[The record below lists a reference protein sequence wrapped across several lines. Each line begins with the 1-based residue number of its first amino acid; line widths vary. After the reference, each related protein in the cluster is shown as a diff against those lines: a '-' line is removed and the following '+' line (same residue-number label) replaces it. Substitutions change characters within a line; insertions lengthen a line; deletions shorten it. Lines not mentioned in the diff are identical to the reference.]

1 MKNSRYFKLKID
13 FSGDIIKSQPANIS
27 KRSFFKMEEELYL
40 ISHITLITGLSDRT
54 IRNYIASGILKGEK
68 INGIWHFTPE
78 EVDAFIKNPA
88 VRPSIVA
95 KNNSVVYD
103 FMLNDSKKEEE
114 TCVIL
119 DLPKCDIKETAEFFC
134 YGISNG
140 DYKDINFSF
149 DGNYKT
155 PRIILRGRPSDV
167 FGLIGDYY
175 KSSRS

>member
-1 MKNSRYFKLKID
+1 
-13 FSGDIIKSQPANIS
+13 
-27 KRSFFKMEEELYL
+27 MEEELYL

-134 YGISNG
+134 YGISNE

-155 PRIILRGRPSDV
+155 PRIILRGKPSDV

-175 KSSRS
+175 KSSRF

>member
-1 MKNSRYFKLKID
+1 
-13 FSGDIIKSQPANIS
+13 
-27 KRSFFKMEEELYL
+27 MEEKLYL
-40 ISHITLITGLSDRT
+40 ISHLTLITGLTDRT

-95 KNNSVVYD
+95 KNNSIVYD

-119 DLPKCDIKETAEFFC
+119 DLPKSNIKETAEFFC
-134 YGISNG
+134 YRITNG
-140 DYKDINFSF
+140 GYKDINFSF

-155 PRIILRGRPSDV
+155 SRVILRGKPSDA
-167 FGLIGDYY
+167 FGLIDEYY
-175 KSSRS
+175 KSSTV

>member
-1 MKNSRYFKLKID
+1 
-13 FSGDIIKSQPANIS
+13 
-27 KRSFFKMEEELYL
+27 MEEELYL

-54 IRNYIASGILKGEK
+54 IINYIASGILKGEK

-175 KSSRS
+175 KSSRF

>member
-1 MKNSRYFKLKID
+1 
-13 FSGDIIKSQPANIS
+13 
-27 KRSFFKMEEELYL
+27 MEEELYL

-103 FMLNDSKKEEE
+103 FMLNDSKKEDE

-155 PRIILRGRPSDV
+155 PRIILRGKPSEV
-167 FGLIGDYY
+167 FGLINEYY
-175 KSSRS
+175 KSSAV

>member
-1 MKNSRYFKLKID
+1 
-13 FSGDIIKSQPANIS
+13 
-27 KRSFFKMEEELYL
+27 MEEELYL

-68 INGIWHFTPE
+68 TNGIWHFTPE

-155 PRIILRGRPSDV
+155 PRIIIRGKPSDV

-175 KSSRS
+175 KSSRF

>member
-1 MKNSRYFKLKID
+1 
-13 FSGDIIKSQPANIS
+13 
-27 KRSFFKMEEELYL
+27 MEEKLYL
-40 ISHITLITGLSDRT
+40 ISHLTLITGLSDRT

-155 PRIILRGRPSDV
+155 PRIILRGKPSDV

-175 KSSRS
+175 KSSRF

>member
-1 MKNSRYFKLKID
+1 
-13 FSGDIIKSQPANIS
+13 
-27 KRSFFKMEEELYL
+27 MEEELYL

-155 PRIILRGRPSDV
+155 PRIILRGRPSNV

>member
-1 MKNSRYFKLKID
+1 
-13 FSGDIIKSQPANIS
+13 
-27 KRSFFKMEEELYL
+27 MEEELYL

-119 DLPKCDIKETAEFFC
+119 DLPKCDIKETAEIFC
-134 YGISNG
+134 YGIING
-140 DYKDINFSF
+140 DYKDINISF

-155 PRIILRGRPSDV
+155 PRIILRGKPSDV

-175 KSSRS
+175 KSSRF

>member
-1 MKNSRYFKLKID
+1 
-13 FSGDIIKSQPANIS
+13 
-27 KRSFFKMEEELYL
+27 MEEELYL
-40 ISHITLITGLSDRT
+40 ISHLTLITGLSDRT

-134 YGISNG
+134 YCISNG

-155 PRIILRGRPSDV
+155 PRIILRGKPSDV

-175 KSSRS
+175 KSSRF

>member
-1 MKNSRYFKLKID
+1 
-13 FSGDIIKSQPANIS
+13 
-27 KRSFFKMEEELYL
+27 MEEELYL

-140 DYKDINFSF
+140 DHKDINFSF

-155 PRIILRGRPSDV
+155 PRIILRGKPSDV
-167 FGLIGDYY
+167 IGLIGDYY

>member
-1 MKNSRYFKLKID
+1 
-13 FSGDIIKSQPANIS
+13 
-27 KRSFFKMEEELYL
+27 MEEELYL

-88 VRPSIVA
+88 VRPSIIA

-155 PRIILRGRPSDV
+155 PRIILRGKPSDV

-175 KSSRS
+175 KSSRF

>member
-1 MKNSRYFKLKID
+1 
-13 FSGDIIKSQPANIS
+13 
-27 KRSFFKMEEELYL
+27 MEEELYL

-155 PRIILRGRPSDV
+155 PRIILRGKPSDV

-175 KSSRS
+175 KSSRL

>member
-1 MKNSRYFKLKID
+1 
-13 FSGDIIKSQPANIS
+13 
-27 KRSFFKMEEELYL
+27 MEEKLYL
-40 ISHITLITGLSDRT
+40 ISHLTLITGLTDRT

-155 PRIILRGRPSDV
+155 PRIILRGKPSDV

-175 KSSRS
+175 KSSCS

>member
-1 MKNSRYFKLKID
+1 
-13 FSGDIIKSQPANIS
+13 
-27 KRSFFKMEEELYL
+27 MEEELYL
-40 ISHITLITGLSDRT
+40 ISHLTLITGLSDRT

-95 KNNSVVYD
+95 KNNSVVNDY
-103 FMLNDSKKEEE
+103 MLNDSKKEEE

-155 PRIILRGRPSDV
+155 PRIILRGKPSDV

-175 KSSRS
+175 KSSRF

>member
-1 MKNSRYFKLKID
+1 
-13 FSGDIIKSQPANIS
+13 
-27 KRSFFKMEEELYL
+27 MEEELYL

-78 EVDAFIKNPA
+78 EVAAFIKNPA

-155 PRIILRGRPSDV
+155 PRIILRGKPSDV

-175 KSSRS
+175 KSSRF

>member
-1 MKNSRYFKLKID
+1 
-13 FSGDIIKSQPANIS
+13 
-27 KRSFFKMEEELYL
+27 MEEELYL

-68 INGIWHFTPE
+68 INGIWHFTSE

>member
-1 MKNSRYFKLKID
+1 
-13 FSGDIIKSQPANIS
+13 
-27 KRSFFKMEEELYL
+27 MEEELYL

-119 DLPKCDIKETAEFFC
+119 DLAKSDIKETAEFFC

-155 PRIILRGRPSDV
+155 PRIILRGKPSDV

>member
-1 MKNSRYFKLKID
+1 
-13 FSGDIIKSQPANIS
+13 
-27 KRSFFKMEEELYL
+27 MEEELYL

-88 VRPSIVA
+88 VRPSIIA

-103 FMLNDSKKEEE
+103 FMLNDSKKEDE

-155 PRIILRGRPSDV
+155 PRIILRGKPSDV

-175 KSSRS
+175 KSSRF

>member
-1 MKNSRYFKLKID
+1 
-13 FSGDIIKSQPANIS
+13 
-27 KRSFFKMEEELYL
+27 MEEELYL

-155 PRIILRGRPSDV
+155 PRIILRGKLSDV

-175 KSSRS
+175 KSSRF

>member
-1 MKNSRYFKLKID
+1 
-13 FSGDIIKSQPANIS
+13 
-27 KRSFFKMEEELYL
+27 MEENLYL
-40 ISHITLITGLSDRT
+40 ISHLTLITGLSDRT

-155 PRIILRGRPSDV
+155 PRIILRGKPSDV

>member
-1 MKNSRYFKLKID
+1 
-13 FSGDIIKSQPANIS
+13 
-27 KRSFFKMEEELYL
+27 MEEKLYL

-103 FMLNDSKKEEE
+103 FMLNDSKKEDE

-155 PRIILRGRPSDV
+155 PRIILRGKPSDV

-175 KSSRS
+175 KSSRF

>member
-1 MKNSRYFKLKID
+1 
-13 FSGDIIKSQPANIS
+13 
-27 KRSFFKMEEELYL
+27 MEEELYL

-103 FMLNDSKKEEE
+103 FMLNDSKKEEK

-155 PRIILRGRPSDV
+155 PRIILRGKPSDV

-175 KSSRS
+175 KSSRF

>member
-1 MKNSRYFKLKID
+1 
-13 FSGDIIKSQPANIS
+13 
-27 KRSFFKMEEELYL
+27 MEEELYL
-40 ISHITLITGLSDRT
+40 ISHLTLITGLSDRT

-155 PRIILRGRPSDV
+155 PRIILRGKPSDV

>member
-1 MKNSRYFKLKID
+1 
-13 FSGDIIKSQPANIS
+13 
-27 KRSFFKMEEELYL
+27 MEEELYL
-40 ISHITLITGLSDRT
+40 ISHITLITGLSERT

-155 PRIILRGRPSDV
+155 PRIILRGKPSDV

>member
-1 MKNSRYFKLKID
+1 
-13 FSGDIIKSQPANIS
+13 
-27 KRSFFKMEEELYL
+27 MEEKLYL
-40 ISHITLITGLSDRT
+40 ISHIVLITGLTDRT

-88 VRPSIVA
+88 VRPSIIA

-103 FMLNDSKKEEE
+103 FMLNDSKKEDE

-155 PRIILRGRPSDV
+155 PRIILRGKPSEV
-167 FGLIGDYY
+167 FELINEYY
-175 KSSRS
+175 KSSAV

>member
-1 MKNSRYFKLKID
+1 
-13 FSGDIIKSQPANIS
+13 
-27 KRSFFKMEEELYL
+27 MEEELYL

-155 PRIILRGRPSDV
+155 PRIILRGKPSDV
-167 FGLIGDYY
+167 FGLISDYY
-175 KSSRS
+175 KSSR

>member
-1 MKNSRYFKLKID
+1 
-13 FSGDIIKSQPANIS
+13 
-27 KRSFFKMEEELYL
+27 MEEELYL

-175 KSSRS
+175 KSSHS

>member
-1 MKNSRYFKLKID
+1 
-13 FSGDIIKSQPANIS
+13 
-27 KRSFFKMEEELYL
+27 MEEELYL

-134 YGISNG
+134 YGISSR
-140 DYKDINFSF
+140 DYKDIKFSF

-155 PRIILRGRPSDV
+155 PRVILRGRPSDV